1 MSGADLRAQLHAFV
15 HLLTDTSA
23 GRVVP
28 ELVGTARTDPQ
39 LRSAYV
45 ALYSSPRRELAVE
58 RIAAAQR
65 AGQVREEVDPRVLVD
80 QLWGACYHRL
90 LIPDLPI
97 DVALADKLLEHLFS
111 GILARG

>member
-39 LRSAYV
+39 RRSAYV
-45 ALYSSPRRELAVE
+45 ALYSSPRRELAVK
-58 RIAAAQR
+58 RIAAPQR

-97 DVALADKLLEHLFS
+97 DVAFADKLLEHLFS